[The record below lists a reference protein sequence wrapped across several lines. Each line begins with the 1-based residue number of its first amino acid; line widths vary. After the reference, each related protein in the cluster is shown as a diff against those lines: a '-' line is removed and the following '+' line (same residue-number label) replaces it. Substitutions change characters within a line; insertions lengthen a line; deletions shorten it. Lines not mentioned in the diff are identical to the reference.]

1 MVGTSL
7 QQELNN
13 FVRSLREQ
21 GILDHN
27 FDTLSRIQNDQSP
40 LFVTEVINLFT
51 RDAEN
56 AITQAR
62 DSLQEPSVDYDK
74 LIAAVHQLR
83 GASSS
88 IGGCRVALACRELRS
103 AIDDKDKE
111 RCNEILQRIV
121 EEYQTLHVNLAHILN
136 ANPGTSEGTTPSIES
151 WLGVFAAGGMRS
163 SNSRAI
169 SHD

>member
-62 DSLQEPSVDYDK
+62 DSLYFSDLILLQQEPSVDYDK

-111 RCNEILQRIV
+111 RTFKKRAWE
-121 EEYQTLHVNLAHILN
+121 

-151 WLGVFAAGGMRS
+151 WLGVFAAGGS
-163 SNSRAI
+163 SAEHLNGCLSY
-169 SHD
+169 SLC

>member
-111 RCNEILQRIV
+111 RTFKKRAWE
-121 EEYQTLHVNLAHILN
+121 

-151 WLGVFAAGGMRS
+151 WLGVFAAGGS
-163 SNSRAI
+163 SAEHLNGCLSY
-169 SHD
+169 SLC

>member
-121 EEYQTLHVNLAHILN
+121 EEYQTLHVNLAHIFN
-136 ANPGTSEGTTPSIES
+136 
-151 WLGVFAAGGMRS
+151 LGRQILALQRGQHQV
-163 SNSRAI
+163 
-169 SHD
+169 

>member
-56 AITQAR
+56 AITQAH

-111 RCNEILQRIV
+111 R
-121 EEYQTLHVNLAHILN
+121 
-136 ANPGTSEGTTPSIES
+136 
-151 WLGVFAAGGMRS
+151 
-163 SNSRAI
+163 
-169 SHD
+169 

>member
-111 RCNEILQRIV
+111 RWAAALF
-121 EEYQTLHVNLAHILN
+121 LAKPLAWE

-151 WLGVFAAGGMRS
+151 WLGVFAAGGS
-163 SNSRAI
+163 SAEHLNGCLSY
-169 SHD
+169 SLC

>member
-136 ANPGTSEGTTPSIES
+136 
-151 WLGVFAAGGMRS
+151 LGRQILALQRGQHQA
-163 SNSRAI
+163 
-169 SHD
+169 